1 MSAACAKGADRSA
14 AATQTPARNFF
25 ISIALEAFNHS
36 LNLTLNHTE
45 RVETMAKISA
55 VSMLGTTFLYGMS
68 TRRPPIIP
76 AHPFGRP
83 I

>member
-1 MSAACAKGADRSA
+1 
-14 AATQTPARNFF
+14 
-25 ISIALEAFNHS
+25 
-36 LNLTLNHTE
+36 
-45 RVETMAKISA
+45 MAKISA
-55 VSMLGTTFLYGMS
+55 VSMSGTTFLYGMS